1 MVCRS
6 QCSNIFL
13 TKDQDVRLGK
23 LNSDRLNDDLELLG
37 ISLPLLSSFVVC
49 V

>member
-1 MVCRS
+1 M

-23 LNSDRLNDDLELLG
+23 FEVDRGTRFFELLWLYVL
-37 ISLPLLSSFVVC
+37 SLLSFCVVC

>member
-1 MVCRS
+1 MTLW

-23 LNSDRLNDDLELLG
+23 FCVFAHLFNLK
-37 ISLPLLSSFVVC
+37 SLKSIL
-49 V
+49 